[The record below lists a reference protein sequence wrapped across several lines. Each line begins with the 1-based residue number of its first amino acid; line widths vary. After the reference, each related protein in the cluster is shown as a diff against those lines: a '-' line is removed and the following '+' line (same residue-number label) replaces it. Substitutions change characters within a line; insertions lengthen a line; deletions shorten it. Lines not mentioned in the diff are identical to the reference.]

1 MKTEDYTKHKDC
13 SPEETVFRI
22 RRILQEAELYP
33 VLTWTEDEFDGVCS
47 NRVFLDP
54 VMGLGT
60 NGKGTG
66 RRYAEASAFAELIER
81 IQNRILHIKAF
92 GPEESPYPISDR
104 YPDEKDMRLEELVA
118 QKDAFLEGLF
128 RCLGFQTAM
137 EKKLYLQ
144 KAAEEFYSK
153 TDGTIPVIP
162 FADPTGDRAVWLPA
176 AVLVSFCGSNGMS
189 AGNTMEEALVQ
200 GFSEILERY
209 SQARILRLRRS

>member
-22 RRILQEAELYP
+22 RRILQEADLYP

-144 KAAEEFYSK
+144 KAAEEFYDK
-153 TDGTIPVIP
+153 TDGPIAGLHCEYPAAAEILKKL
-162 FADPTGDRAVWLPA
+162 DRAMA
-176 AVLVSFCGSNGMS
+176 RSSVSQ
-189 AGNTMEEALVQ
+189 EAL
-200 GFSEILERY
+200 LEKLKGLAAQ
-209 SQARILRLRRS
+209 S